1 MLPEPL
7 ASRDA
12 SVLSGLTRFG
22 LSRGLG
28 DEPAVLLDPD
38 LVEAFVCRG
47 LPGRRP
53 STKGTYRSVLSR
65 LSSTDRRRLRARGT
79 PFAGAAAPAPYSAV
93 ERAEL
98 EAICVAQPSGPR
110 GRSGQVVL
118 WAGIGAGLRPGEIV
132 ALRVDDVVAD
142 GEEVRCL
149 VRAGRARDVPVSPPY
164 GPRLAGLAQGVGDG
178 LLFRPGLVV
187 RDYKNA
193 LNDLCRTLACDPEA
207 TKLSAR
213 RARSSFICDHLALG
227 TDLAELCDLGP
238 GRGRLAAALLPPRSG
253 RPAVQCRASCRV
265 GPKRRAGVTEM
276 TGGSG

>member
-22 LSRGLG
+22 LGRGLG
-28 DEPAVLLDPD
+28 DEPAALLGPD

-65 LSSTDRRRLRARGT
+65 LASTDRRHPRPRGT
-79 PFAGAAAPAPYSAV
+79 PFAGAAVPAPYSRT

-98 EAICVAQPSGPR
+98 EAICASQPPGPR
-110 GRSGQVVL
+110 GLSGQVAL

-132 ALRVDDVVAD
+132 ALRVDDVVDD

-149 VRAGRARDVPVSPPY
+149 VRAGWTRDVPVSPPY
-164 GPRLAGLAQGVGDG
+164 GARLAGLARGVGDG
-178 LLFRPGLVV
+178 PLFRPGLVV
-187 RDYKNA
+187 REYKNA

-213 RARSSFICDHLALG
+213 RARSSFICDHLGVG
-227 TDLAELCDLGP
+227 TDLAELCAISG
-238 GRGRLAAALLPPRSG
+238 LAEVGSLLRYCRHVVGAPQSKAALRAALPRTG
-253 RPAVQCRASCRV
+253 ERASPR
-265 GPKRRAGVTEM
+265 
-276 TGGSG
+276 